1 MSLGK
6 KSGRADRIRIWRAS
20 VTKWQLKVFLTVLG
34 LGIMGA
40 VLFYTKTIVDEL
52 VASEVRTVEL
62 YAGLLKGFYQGSEDV
77 DLLFY
82 VDLTRSSIRFPM
94 ILADKNGKPVYPY
107 QQFMLNVE
115 MDTTL
120 SVSQQREWLIA
131 TIQEMKKDYPP
142 FEVKDL
148 EGRVVQRIYYT
159 NSAIVGRLRYMP
171 FIEILIVAAFI
182 LVGYVAFSTIRRN
195 EESNIWV
202 GMAKEAAH
210 QLGTPLSSMLAWLEI
225 LRMERYDANRVEE
238 TSREMERDVDRLNV
252 IANRFAKIGSQPKLE
267 HVAVGAVIERV
278 CSYFETRL
286 PNLGRKVSIVR
297 TLNASL
303 HADISVELF
312 EWVIENLIK
321 NAVEAIERKD
331 GVIEISMRSR
341 PRGDGLLVVVRDNG
355 KGMTRQIAS
364 HIFQPGYTTKKR
376 GWGLGLSLSRRIIE
390 DYHGGKL
397 TVRETQPGVGTTFW
411 IELP

>member
-1 MSLGK
+1 M
-6 KSGRADRIRIWRAS
+6 
-20 VTKWQLKVFLTVLG
+20 
-34 LGIMGA
+34 
-40 VLFYTKTIVDEL
+40 
-52 VASEVRTVEL
+52 
-62 YAGLLKGFYQGSEDV
+62 
-77 DLLFY
+77 LFY

-120 SVSQQREWLIA
+120 SVAQQREWLTY

-142 FEVKDL
+142 FEVTDP

-225 LRMERYDANRVEE
+225 LRMEKNDANRVDE
-238 TSREMERDVDRLNV
+238 TSREMERDVERLNV

-267 HVAVGAVIERV
+267 TVVVADVVEHV

-286 PNLGRKVSIVR
+286 PNLGRKVTIKR
-297 TLNASL
+297 ELDGSL
-303 HADISVELF
+303 KAAISVELF

-331 GVIEISMRSR
+331 GVISLTMRRR
-341 PRGDGLLVVVRDNG
+341 PKGTGVLVVVSDNG
-355 KGMTRQIAS
+355 KGMTRQVAS
-364 HIFQPGYTTKKR
+364 RIFQPGYTTKKR

-390 DYHGGKL
+390 DYHGGRL
-397 TVRETQPGVGTTFW
+397 TVRETQVGAGTTFW
-411 IELP
+411 VELP